1 MISDK
6 ELTVLQ
12 SLANEFVV
20 NQKGSIS
27 VAPGR
32 LFDVTTELLLRREV
46 ENERKRVCAD
56 QVPGQKVSDPSTTA

>member
-6 ELTVLQ
+6 EITALQ

-32 LFDVTTELLLRREV
+32 LFDLTTELLLRREV
-46 ENERKRVCAD
+46 ENERKRIHTGKI
-56 QVPGQKVSDPSTTA
+56 PGQEVSDPSTPA